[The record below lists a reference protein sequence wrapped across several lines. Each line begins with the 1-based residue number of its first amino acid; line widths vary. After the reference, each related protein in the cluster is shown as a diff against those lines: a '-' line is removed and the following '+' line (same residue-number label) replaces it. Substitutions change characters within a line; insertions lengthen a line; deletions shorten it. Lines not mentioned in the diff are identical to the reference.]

1 MHRATAMEGE
11 IGIKN
16 KEWNFGKA
24 LTLCLPERWKKY
36 LNKINIQNLLS
47 TKLEKILKEYNQE
60 YYKTRLT
67 EEDTHCHR
75 NDITQTL
82 AVFCHR
88 KSITFQF
95 IMIPHA
101 SLTSLKAHKNNVSYF
116 DTCAK
121 HKLCDYQCL
130 NSIQSTQSLL
140 RYLIK
145 FLIFMN

>member
-1 MHRATAMEGE
+1 METEVGIQNKKMKLWQSFDTVSSRVVKE
-11 IGIKN
+11 IH
-16 KEWNFGKA
+16 
-24 LTLCLPERWKKY
+24 
-36 LNKINIQNLLS
+36 LNKTNIQNLLS
-47 TKLEKILKEYNQE
+47 AKPEKILKECHCE

-67 EEDTHCHR
+67 EEDKHCPS

-82 AVFCHR
+82 TVFCHR

-101 SLTSLKAHKNNVSYF
+101 SLKSLKAHKNDVSYF
-116 DTCAK
+116 DTCTK

-130 NSIQSTQSLL
+130 NSTQSTQTLL